1 MNLFNKIEHFFIA
14 PEKTQSGY
22 SFMDVPDRI
31 SFDDAEAI
39 LYGIPLDI
47 TTSFGKGTRS
57 GPKVIR
63 ITSAK
68 QIETFLLDNNTE
80 IYDKLK
86 IFDLGDFILPDL
98 KKKNLDEIFEKMSK
112 EIAGINLQIRD
123 NNKIPIVLGGE
134 HTISYFTIK
143 AIAKE
148 TPVILHFDAHRD
160 MKPTYDRM
168 KLCHTTPFYH
178 LIKNKI
184 IKGSNLI
191 QIGIRQAD
199 REENDIA
206 KMNGVTTFDAWE
218 IHNNFEEVKQN
229 LRKITYI
236 KKIYISL
243 DIDVYDICYVPC
255 TGTPEPFGLNPFQLV
270 EIIDSINNNSK
281 LVGLEIVEVAMKN
294 EDYREGTLATQTIY
308 GIISRLIN
316 KNNKNIK

>member
-1 MNLFNKIEHFFIA
+1 
-14 PEKTQSGY
+14 
-22 SFMDVPDRI
+22 MDVPDRI

-47 TTSFGKGTRS
+47 TTSFGKGTRL

-80 IYDKLK
+80 IYEKLK

-98 KKKNLDEIFEKMSK
+98 KKKNLDEVFEKMSK
-112 EIAGINLQIRD
+112 EISGINSQIRD

-143 AIAKE
+143 ATAKE

-160 MKPTYDRM
+160 MKATYNRM

-191 QIGIRQAD
+191 QIGIRQTD

-218 IHNNFEEVKQN
+218 IHNNFQEVKQK
-229 LRKITYI
+229 LRKITYN

-270 EIIDSINNNSK
+270 EIIDSISNNSK

-316 KNNKNIK
+316 KNIK